1 MSILEKLDKIIE
13 VTKNEK
19 FIELKR
25 YYDKN
30 KRLTHKQIIWV
41 EKFYYSLFEKVEDE
55 IGYDYTLY
63 GYDV

>member
-55 IGYDYTLY
+55 IEYDHTLY

>member
-13 VTKNEK
+13 TTKNEK

-25 YYDKN
+25 FYNKN

-55 IGYDYTLY
+55 IKYDHTLY

>member
-19 FIELKR
+19 FIKLKR

-55 IGYDYTLY
+55 IEYDYTLY